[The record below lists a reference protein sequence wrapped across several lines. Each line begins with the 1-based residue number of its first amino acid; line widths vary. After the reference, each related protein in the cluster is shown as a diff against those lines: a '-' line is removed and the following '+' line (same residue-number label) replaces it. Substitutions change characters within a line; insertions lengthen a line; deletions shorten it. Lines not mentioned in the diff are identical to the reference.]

1 MRWQEVCEN
10 PQLQDLPFKMEL
22 NHWGQLIMSP
32 AKNIHSVLQGR
43 IQVELFKRLGDHGV
57 IIPECAIQTS
67 DNVKVADV
75 AWISPERYH
84 RVKHEIAYSTAPEL
98 CIEVIS
104 ASNSKEEMSEKKAL
118 YFEAGAVEVWLCS
131 PEGEIDFYDRS
142 GELATSRLFP
152 GFPLQVDTPK

>member
-1 MRWQEVCEN
+1 MRWQDVCEN

-43 IQVELFKRLGDHGV
+43 IQRELFKRLGDRGE

-75 AWISPERYH
+75 AWISPERYQQ
-84 RVKHEIAYSTAPEL
+84 VKHEIAYSTAPEL

-104 ASNSKEEMSEKKAL
+104 ASNSEQEMLEKKHL
-118 YFEAGAVEVWLCS
+118 YFEVGAVEVWLCS
-131 PEGEIDFYDRS
+131 PEGEIRFYDRS
-142 GELATSRLFP
+142 GKLTRSRLLP
-152 GFPLQVDTPK
+152 DFPLQVER

>member
-1 MRWQEVCEN
+1 MRWQDVCED

-43 IQVELFKRLGDHGV
+43 IQRELFRRLGDRGE
-57 IIPECAIQTS
+57 IIPECAIQTT

-75 AWISPERYH
+75 AWISPERYQQ
-84 RVKHEIAYSTAPEL
+84 VKHEIAYSIAPEL

-104 ASNSKEEMSEKKAL
+104 ASNSKQEMLEKKEL
-118 YFEAGAVEVWLCS
+118 YFNAGAVEVWLCS
-131 PEGEIDFYDRS
+131 LQGEISAYDPS
-142 GELATSRLFP
+142 GELFNSRLIP
-152 GFPLQVDTPK
+152 GFPRQIDM

>member
-1 MRWQEVCEN
+1 MHWQDVCEN

-32 AKNIHSVLQGR
+32 AKNVHSVLQGR
-43 IQVELFKRLGDHGV
+43 IQRELFKLLGDRGE

-75 AWISPERYH
+75 AWISPERYQQ
-84 RVKHEIAYSTAPEL
+84 VKHEIAYSIAPEL

-104 ASNSKEEMSEKKAL
+104 ASNSKQEMLEKKEL
-118 YFEAGAVEVWLCS
+118 YFNVGAIEVWLCS
-131 PEGEIDFYDRS
+131 LKGEISVYDPS
-142 GELATSRLFP
+142 GELANSQLLSNFP
-152 GFPLQVDTPK
+152 RRVEI